1 MATKFQRMY
10 VKYIMKSPAIF
21 ILFLIIGIFL
31 FSFIFLNLRLNIMRQ
46 VEVEVIDSQIFFD
59 NIYETVSNRVYLYY
73 DRNEE
78 IFKFEAEKLSEE
90 NGKTVMIINNESNL
104 SGEMDAEIIVGT
116 QTLFEKI
123 FINVGN

>member
-31 FSFIFLNLRLNIMRQ
+31 FSFIFLNIRLNIMRQ
-46 VEVEVIDSQIFFD
+46 GEVEVIDSQIFFD
-59 NIYETVSNRVYLYY
+59 NIYETVSNTVYLYY